1 MRLNGVVSRVP
12 KSFWIFA
19 KQILSRQEQLL
30 AIMTPSIQNLQ
41 FSDGILWRDSRPR
54 IKLDLLASM
63 SFTDEV
69 KSTLLSGFDSTD
81 GRPNGINED

>member
-1 MRLNGVVSRVP
+1 VRLNGVVSRVS

-69 KSTLLSGFDSTD
+69 ESTLLSGFDSTD